1 MADAVYNVLL
11 DFTTQVNR
19 KKGPVAKEVGKGMPQ
34 ATKKM
39 QEFQKFGSLTIPKG
53 SIFDAESY
61 SKVNKQ
67 FTNIAKTT
75 SALNSEQ
82 IFGRTADVY
91 KFGEG
96 VQQVDTGLVQST
108 KSLKSMQGL
117 FGELK
122 QLHTFEGMGVNVDK
136 LQIGLRQ
143 TASAAGLGAKEFEKM
158 DHAALKMSKGFD
170 MSKLSLLFFGMFLQK
185 TFLGIFNKM
194 LNTFKLI
201 DKKGLS
207 PLSRSL
213 TKLQASFAFLGF
225 SIMKSLEPLLLPIID
240 WVVSVIDWFSQLPDT
255 IKQAMG
261 IAVLALGAFGLVI
274 STIGIFGLGMPAVT
288 AGLKEIKNGIAGLGS
303 LAKNFSMEGVSKSF
317 TAMATPMA
325 LILFYALL
333 INQTFKALKTFSTE
347 LQPVFADLSSSLNT
361 FFETVSF
368 GAVDAEI
375 DLSTMFNNFDV
386 LSQGAI
392 AGLLVFVTGTISNIL
407 DLFSAA
413 FNGVVILILESL
425 KFADAAFAEF
435 TGNEPT
441 FSKFGDELLATSKI
455 NFGKNVDGMVNSFAL
470 AGEQLTEIA
479 KEQDRIIAAR
489 IAAQG
494 NLKQQEI
501 TEKNIGLLTADRV
514 TTLEKIDTLTKDIAT
529 ESSVPVQLG
538 LMQQLDAAE
547 LKLGEIKTGLENL
560 TGTADD
566 PSSGLV
572 ITPTIDT
579 SALSVSGIDLKAE
592 FDKFNVLANEGGSGL
607 NTSYAEGLTASQPLV
622 SDALSKSIGGP
633 VLSQVAYT
641 SGSPPSDGALAKT
654 PSYGENFI
662 IGYSDSML
670 ATAPYLND
678 TITTVFTDAT
688 LIMKNIVHLAVVDT
702 INDVKL
708 AIDALKRLDA
718 KRAESRLSE
727 RSSSSTT
734 NNNFNISSASGTDI
748 SRSIRNANIAV
759 PTRL

>member
-143 TASAAGLGAKEFEKM
+143 TANAAGVGAKEFEKM

-194 LNTFKLI
+194 LNSFKLI
-201 DKKGLS
+201 DKKGLQ
-207 PLSRSL
+207 PLSRGL

-225 SIMKSLEPLLLPIID
+225 SIIKALEPILLPIID
-240 WVVSVIDWFSQLPDT
+240 TLVSMIDWFSQLPVEV
-255 IKQAMG
+255 KQAIG
-261 IAVLALGAFGLVI
+261 ITILALAALGTALLLV
-274 STIGIFGLGMPAVT
+274 GIFGLGLPGLFTLIGDSMVGMKNMGAGTIKFLSNIGFALIGQGGLVGALVGGAVAIAGIIGWMYIFNDLLQNSGT
-288 AGLKEIKNGIAGLGS
+288 YSEEFSRVMNASMGNVDKSLKTSRENVLRAERDWGRFTELLPLAFSIMVSSIVNLVALLVAGLHLGFKLIITDIKFVAEALGS
-303 LAKNFSMEGVSKSF
+303 LAKGDYLGAGNAFESFNKDNSKSTKEF
-317 TAMATPMA
+317 FDAFEASVLNVGSHWDT
-325 LILFYALL
+325 LIDAQKDYNA
-333 INQTFKALKTFSTE
+333 
-347 LQPVFADLSSSLNT
+347 
-361 FFETVSF
+361 ET
-368 GAVDAEI
+368 
-375 DLSTMFNNFDV
+375 DV
-386 LSQGAI
+386 MI
-392 AGLLVFVTGTISNIL
+392 
-407 DLFSAA
+407 
-413 FNGVVILILESL
+413 
-425 KFADAAFAEF
+425 K
-435 TGNEPT
+435 
-441 FSKFGDELLATSKI
+441 
-455 NFGKNVDGMVNSFAL
+455 
-470 AGEQLTEIA
+470 
-479 KEQDRIIAAR
+479 
-489 IAAQG
+489 
-494 NLKQQEI
+494 NLKKVPKSGI
-501 TEKNIGLLTADRV
+501 TI
-514 TTLEKIDTLTKDIAT
+514 
-529 ESSVPVQLG
+529 
-538 LMQQLDAAE
+538 
-547 LKLGEIKTGLENL
+547 
-560 TGTADD
+560 
-566 PSSGLV
+566 
-572 ITPTIDT
+572 IDT
-579 SALSVSGIDLKAE
+579 SATGSTGNIDDDLASIVANQEKVYAGLQTGID
-592 FDKFNVLANEGGSGL
+592 
-607 NTSYAEGLTASQPLV
+607 TASKNYISSLVGQKAAVTKAVDDAFLQPITNT
-622 SDALSKSIGGP
+622 IGY
-633 VLSQVAYT
+633 S
-641 SGSPPSDGALAKT
+641 SGSPPSEGALAKT
-654 PSYGENFI
+654 PAFAENFVK
-662 IGYSDSML
+662 GYSDSMT

-734 NNNFNISSASGTDI
+734 NNSFNISSARGTDI